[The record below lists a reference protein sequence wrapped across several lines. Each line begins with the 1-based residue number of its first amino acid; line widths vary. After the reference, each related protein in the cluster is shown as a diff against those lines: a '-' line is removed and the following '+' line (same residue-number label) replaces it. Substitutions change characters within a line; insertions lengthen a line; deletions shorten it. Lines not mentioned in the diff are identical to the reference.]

1 MNPNTPPQP
10 LLDRST
16 LIVPLSSERFI
27 AKAHLR
33 GADSIMLDLE
43 DGVAPNAKAAA
54 RERLASA
61 VKEVSRSGARVKVRI
76 NRPLDMVVRDIEAAV
91 IPGVSVLHIAKVES
105 PSHVHLLADLV
116 AKLEAERG
124 LAAMSVTLAASLET
138 PGAFRQVYEIAA
150 AHPRLTTIGLG
161 PEDFS
166 AECGFDPTPE
176 ALFYPKQVTL
186 FAAKAAGIMA
196 SGYMGS
202 IADFTD
208 LEAFRAVIRR
218 SRKLGYR
225 GGACIHP
232 DQVAVLNEEFAPSAQ
247 EVIDAQAIVDEARAQ
262 FAKGV
267 GAFPYKGKMIDM
279 PVVNRALEIVQ
290 VAAAIVA
297 QAAHAQRT
305 RVLLGK

>member
-1 MNPNTPPQP
+1 MSTNPASLPV
-10 LLDRST
+10 LDRST

-43 DGVAPNAKAAA
+43 DGVAHNAKSAA
-54 RERLASA
+54 RERLACA
-61 VKEVSRSGARVKVRI
+61 VTEVSRGGARVKVRI

-105 PSHVHLLADLV
+105 PSHVHLLAELV

-124 LAAMSVTLAASLET
+124 LPAMSVTLAASLEA
-138 PGAFRQVYEIAA
+138 PGAFKQVYEIAA

-166 AECGFDPTPE
+166 AECGFEPTPE

-232 DQVAVLNEEFAPSAQ
+232 DQVPILNEEFAPSAQ
-247 EVIDAQAIVDEARAQ
+247 EVTDARAIVDEAEAQ

-279 PVVNRALEIVQ
+279 PVVNRAREIVQ
-290 VAAAIVA
+290 VAAAV
-297 QAAHAQRT
+297 AAHTART
-305 RVLLGK
+305 RALLGT

>member
-1 MNPNTPPQP
+1 MNPITATLP
-10 LLDRST
+10 LLDRSS

-33 GADSIMLDLE
+33 GADSITLDLE

-54 RERLASA
+54 RERLAAA
-61 VKEVSRSGARVKVRI
+61 VKEVGRGGARVKVRI
-76 NRPLDMVVRDIEAAV
+76 NRPLDMVVRDIEACV
-91 IPGVSVLHIAKVES
+91 IPGVSVLAIAKVES
-105 PSHVHLLADLV
+105 ASHVRLLSELV

-124 LAAMSVTLAASLET
+124 LAPMSVTLSASIETAA
-138 PGAFRQVYEIAA
+138 AFRQIYEIAA
-150 AHPRLTTIGLG
+150 ADPRLTAIGLG

-202 IADFTD
+202 IADFSD
-208 LEAFRAVIRR
+208 LDAFRAVIRR
-218 SRKLGYR
+218 SRRLGYR

-232 DQVAVLNEEFAPSAQ
+232 DQVAILNEEFAPTAQ
-247 EVIDAQAIVDEARAQ
+247 EVIDATAIVGQAEIQ
-262 FAKGV
+262 FAKGI
-267 GAFPYKGKMIDM
+267 GAFPYKGKMIDK
-279 PVVNRALEIVQ
+279 PVVDRAREIVQ
-290 VAAAIVA
+290 VASAV
-297 QAAHAQRT
+297 AAHAERT
-305 RVLLGK
+305 RSMLVCG